1 MQARKAVR
9 TMVSV
14 VAAGVFRRT
23 EPAADL
29 AGKCVVTGVGLRQP
43 RIRNQRPQAAPFRQW
58 LRSFSLRYTK
68 QRCGKLLVRNE
79 KTSVCGAARKS
90 PPEASDGLFSLFSYA
105 VLPLQIV
112 SFFMRVILTN
122 L

>member
-1 MQARKAVR
+1 
-9 TMVSV
+9 MVSV

-29 AGKCVVTGVGLRQP
+29 AGKYVVTGVGLRQP
-43 RIRNQRPQAAPFRQW
+43 RIRNQRPQAALFRPW

-68 QRCGKLLVRNE
+68 QRYGKLLVRNE

-90 PPEASDGLFSLFSYA
+90 PPEASDGLFLLFSYA